1 MTTKKKFIGYCINS
15 KLRCL
20 KVYVKEKKGRKV
32 RVLYNNKKLR
42 KGKKVFK
49 TKTDCKKRILK
60 LKQKKDKKDKR
71 KRQNKAKKVT
81 KTTKFGKSKCYYET
95 PYFGGFVPTVG
106 KYWSGT
112 PETGISS
119 ANWMW
124 PAPPGAR
131 AYDTQQGGWNKY
143 KLA

>member
-1 MTTKKKFIGYCINS
+1 MTTKKRFIGYCINS

-20 KVYVKEKKGRKV
+20 KVYVKEKNGRKI

-49 TKTDCKKRILK
+49 TKDQCKKRILK
-60 LKQKKDKKDKR
+60 LKQKKQKSKKH
-71 KRQNKAKKVT
+71 KKV
-81 KTTKFGKSKCYYET
+81 KKVTKFGKSRCYYEN
-95 PYFGGFVPTVG
+95 PYFGGFVPSVG
-106 KYWSGT
+106 KFWSGT

-131 AYDTQQGGWNKY
+131 GYDTQQGKWNKY